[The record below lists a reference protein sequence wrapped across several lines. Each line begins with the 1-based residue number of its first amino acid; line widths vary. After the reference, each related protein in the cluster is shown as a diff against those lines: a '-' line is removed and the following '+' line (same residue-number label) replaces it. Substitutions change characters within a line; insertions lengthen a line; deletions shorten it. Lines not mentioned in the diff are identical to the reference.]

1 MVDTTE
7 LKQLAQLRDSG
18 ILSETEFAI
27 EKNKLLNTTN
37 SSLVPSPNQA
47 QFVQP
52 MHNQQ
57 RTVMVNN
64 NQPSVLVAYLL
75 WFFLGGIG
83 IHHLYMGRGVG
94 IFLLA
99 FITFQGLGILW
110 IVDLFLIPSSC
121 SKIRGPQTVIMN

>member
-18 ILSETEFAI
+18 ILSETEFEI

-57 RTVMVNN
+57 RTVIVNN

-121 SKIRGPQTVIMN
+121 SKRRVPQTVIMN